1 MSGAVAAHA
10 AYNGSGTQGLAVT
23 NKIHAD
29 DGDVMSVF
37 WNEND
42 TTRQLLYGSAI
53 VEIPASGG
61 GGTLV
66 GGGNQIFTVNND
78 IDALG
83 DLYLQISMTCTA
95 AQPYFLLTQI
105 KRVEYIVGTQ
115 IWQTLE
121 TRDILGL
128 NQTEMSEGCFEA
140 YSMAA
145 SGYFNGTNP
154 NTGTFSGNSVSLP
167 AYAPYPPGGTTS
179 TACFR
184 LPCLSRTVG
193 TTLAKFTD
201 ISEGA
206 YLIAGAPH
214 QQVKIKV
221 YLDKDNRALNRGAL
235 APSDITLKLYG
246 QHMIMCNEEREH
258 IKASP
263 AGLPKRIKMTQNVTH
278 HLTTGQQGV
287 VGGAS
292 PQTFTVDLD
301 VFSLFA
307 SHLIIYVDSHDGSAG
322 LRSAELKLN
331 SSSYSGE
338 LSGAMLTGSTAD
350 ALGLYSNQFMSQGV
364 NLAPNYYIF
373 PLAST
378 AYGGSS
384 VPLNR
389 FDSIRLSLQ
398 VNEPFADGPQV
409 ANYVS
414 ITCVGE
420 TTALYKGGAASLAM
434 Y

>member
-1 MSGAVAAHA
+1 
-10 AYNGSGTQGLAVT
+10 
-23 NKIHAD
+23 
-29 DGDVMSVF
+29 MSVF
-37 WNEND
+37 WNKND

-83 DLYLQISMTCTA
+83 DLYLQLSMTCSPA
-95 AQPYFLLTQI
+95 SPYFLLTQI
-105 KRVEYIVGTQ
+105 KRIEYIVGTQ

-121 TRDILGL
+121 TQDILGL

-145 SGYFNGTNP
+145 SGYFQGTGP
-154 NTGTFSGNSVSLP
+154 TTLAGNSVPLT
-167 AYAPYPPGGTTS
+167 AALATPPVGPNGFATS

-193 TTLAKFTD
+193 TSLAKFTD

-221 YLDKDNRALNRGAL
+221 YLNKDNPNIGKNTAET
-235 APSDITLKLYG
+235 ITLRLFG

-258 IKASP
+258 IKAAP
-263 AGLPKRIKMTQNVTH
+263 VGLPKRIKMTQNVTH
-278 HLTTGQQGV
+278 HLTPGQAGSFTPA
-287 VGGAS
+287 AS
-292 PQTFTVDLD
+292 GNGPGTVTTPLPFTVDLD

-307 SHLIIYVDSHDGSAG
+307 SHLIIYVDSDNGSSG
-322 LRSAELKLN
+322 LTSADLKLN

-350 ALGLYSNQFMSQGV
+350 ALGLYSNQFMSEGV
-364 NLAPNYYIF
+364 NVAPNYYIF
-373 PLAST
+373 PIAST

-389 FDSIRLSLQ
+389 FDSIRLTLQ
-398 VNEPFADGPQV
+398 LNTPGTGEGNPSVP
-409 ANYVS
+409 NYVS
-414 ITCVGE
+414 VTCVGE